1 MQPQEFPLQSKLF
14 SGHHAA
20 RSDKE
25 QLLPGLGEL
34 SHSADPAVRF
44 KAKERPLL

>member
-1 MQPQEFPLQSKLF
+1 MQPQEFPLQSKRF
-14 SGHHAA
+14 SGHHGA

-25 QLLPGLGEL
+25 QLLPRLGEL

-44 KAKERPLL
+44 NAKE